1 MSRFFLSRATAR
13 RAAAEG
19 HGRFRHAAAGPFVSP
34 ASQPSP
40 AQPRPFCG
48 RPPNTA
54 PATKIRRPRR
64 GVWGGLKAKLCR
76 QYFACYVG
84 ETILYRGQGGEAK
97 CSPKMAAGGV
107 ENRAPAGFGATSAQF
122 STFGVRNSAPRCLRE
137 LSGSFSGC
145 FRSSKSVLGA
155 LGGAFR
161 CHVRLQNGSSR
172 RHLARR
178 RMDACMGRST
188 KHACAVGIHN
198 QTHTRWLR

>member
-1 MSRFFLSRATAR
+1 MAEMTKSHEDSSTLSTNALGVHFFLRGRRMWPLAR
-13 RAAAEG
+13 KSADPVEA
-19 HGRFRHAAAGPFVSP
+19 
-34 ASQPSP
+34 
-40 AQPRPFCG
+40 CG
-48 RPPNTA
+48 AVLKQYLAINTLLA
-54 PATKIRRPRR
+54 IYGK
-64 GVWGGLKAKLCR
+64 
-76 QYFACYVG
+76 QYCIGA
-84 ETILYRGQGGEAK
+84 LGGEARWWT
-97 CSPKMAAGGV
+97 KMSMGGV
-107 ENRAPAGFGATSAQF
+107 ENRGPTRSGATWAW
-122 STFGVRNSAPRCLRE
+122 FGGFRVGTGVPGRLRE

-188 KHACAVGIHN
+188 KHACALGIHN

>member
-1 MSRFFLSRATAR
+1 MQFTRLRGSGR
-13 RAAAEG
+13 RENRRGYQEWPSPTQPSPAQ
-19 HGRFRHAAAGPFVSP
+19 P
-34 ASQPSP
+34 ASQPASQP

-64 GVWGGLKAKLCR
+64 GVWGGLKRYLGSNTLIRYCIGAL
-76 QYFACYVG
+76 
-84 ETILYRGQGGEAK
+84 GGEARWGHK
-97 CSPKMAAGGV
+97 VAAGGW
-107 ENRAPAGFGATSAQF
+107 ENRGPTGSGATSAWLGGF
-122 STFGVRNSAPRCLRE
+122 RVETGVPGRLRE

-188 KHACAVGIHN
+188 KHACALGIHN